1 MARNFFDLAE
11 ADGCNIGYKA
21 WRCSLGATKSS
32 TTRCLYCQ
40 KKIPDGGRRHR
51 KFCKPGCRTLA
62 YRARQRGA
70 GQVGD
75 SSPTPSTKSPVASAT
90 QAVEVQGPT
99 QASRSEPVV
108 PQDRGAPSGVVDI
121 VPDLNRQHDESSAVL
136 RRLLDLMRSAQQR
149 ETHLQRDLQETQAA
163 LRTRVTDVERL
174 EAALAVMREQATQ
187 REQAE
192 KDEED
197 VRRRLLQVE
206 RYVAALTNEQQ
217 HRRET
222 EQARID
228 EQASANELLR
238 SDLSASLS
246 RVRKLEETVKQ
257 LLDKKAEL
265 TQQLAVSQERLADTA
280 KCLVNQEEEVRKLQ
294 QQHAEK
300 SPAAQSVISDN
311 IAHRAELEAEIQ
323 RLRQANEAQQAESQR
338 QLAEATTRLDE
349 LVSNGE
355 LVKREHAE
363 QIQRLTTEMGTAMQ
377 QNSSLLSRVREMAL
391 LPIVDGSPFTTDA
404 APLKTGLKNPLVY
417 FLEPMFAGVVP
428 SDALNEHLML
438 FAVLFAQARVTAMIT
453 LGPDESAGATS
464 EALIRYVL
472 DCLRRYED
480 IYPEGTR
487 TWAEGHEAT
496 LLKLERAISCM
507 VQRQLA
513 RALTATTLK
522 AV

>member
-1 MARNFFDLAE
+1 
-11 ADGCNIGYKA
+11 
-21 WRCSLGATKSS
+21 LGATKSS
-32 TTRCLYCQ
+32 TSRCLYCQ

-70 GQVGD
+70 GQVDD
-75 SSPTPSTKSPVASAT
+75 SSPTPSTKSPAASAT
-90 QAVEVQGPT
+90 QDVEVQGLI
-99 QASRSEPVV
+99 QASRAEPVV
-108 PQDRGAPSGVVDI
+108 PQDGGAPSEVVDI
-121 VPDLNRQHDESSAVL
+121 VADLNRQHDESSAVL
-136 RRLLDLMRSAQQR
+136 RRLLDLVRSAQQR
-149 ETHLQRDLQETQAA
+149 ETHLQRDLQEAQVA

-174 EAALAVMREQATQ
+174 EAALAVLREQATK

-206 RYVAALTNEQQ
+206 RYVTALTSEQQ
-217 HRRET
+217 RRRET
-222 EQARID
+222 AQAQLD

-280 KCLVNQEEEVRKLQ
+280 NRLVSQEEEVRRL

-300 SPAAQSVISDN
+300 STAEQRVISDG

-323 RLRQANEAQQAESQR
+323 RLRQANEAQQADSQR
-338 QLAEATTRLDE
+338 QLAEATKRLDE

-355 LVKREHAE
+355 VVKREHAE
-363 QIQRLTTEMGTAMQ
+363 QIQRLTTEMAAATQ
-377 QNSSLLSRVREMAL
+377 QHSSLLSMVREMAL
-391 LPIVDGSPFTTDA
+391 LPVIDGSPFTTDA
-404 APLKTGLKNPLVY
+404 APLKTALKNPLVY
-417 FLEPMFAGVVP
+417 FLEPIFAGVAP

-438 FAVLFAQARVTAMIT
+438 FAVLFAQARVAAMIT
-453 LGPDESAGATS
+453 LGPDESAMATS
-464 EALIRYVL
+464 EALMRYVL

-487 TWAEGHEAT
+487 TWAEGHEAA

-513 RALTATTLK
+513 RALSGTEESAPRALE
-522 AV
+522 

>member
-1 MARNFFDLAE
+1 M
-11 ADGCNIGYKA
+11 
-21 WRCSLGATKSS
+21 GAIKSS

-70 GQVGD
+70 GQVDD
-75 SSPTPSTKSPVASAT
+75 SSPTPSTKSPAASAT
-90 QAVEVQGPT
+90 QDVEVQGPT

-121 VPDLNRQHDESSAVL
+121 VADLNRQHDESSAVL
-136 RRLLDLMRSAQQR
+136 RRLLDLVRSAQQR
-149 ETHLQRDLQETQAA
+149 ETHLQRDLQEAQVA

-174 EAALAVMREQATQ
+174 EAALAVLREQATK

-192 KDEED
+192 KDDED

-206 RYVAALTNEQQ
+206 RYVAALTSEQQ
-217 HRRET
+217 HRHET
-222 EQARID
+222 EQARLD
-228 EQASANELLR
+228 EQVSANEVLR
-238 SDLSASLS
+238 GDLSASLS

-257 LLDKKAEL
+257 LLDKKADL

-280 KCLVNQEEEVRKLQ
+280 KRLASQEEEARRL

-300 SPAAQSVISDN
+300 ITAEQRVIPDG

-323 RLRQANEAQQAESQR
+323 RLRLANEAQQAESQR
-338 QLAEATTRLDE
+338 QLAEAIKRLDE
-349 LVSNGE
+349 SVSNGE
-355 LVKREHAE
+355 LLKREHAE
-363 QIQRLTTEMGTAMQ
+363 QIQRLTTEMATAMQ
-377 QNSSLLSRVREMAL
+377 QHSSLLCMVREMAL
-391 LPIVDGSPFTTDA
+391 LPIVDGSPLTTDA

-438 FAVLFAQARVTAMIT
+438 FAVLFAQARVTAMVT

-464 EALIRYVL
+464 EALMRYVL

-487 TWAEGHEAT
+487 TWAEGHEAA

-513 RALTATTLK
+513 RALNSTAGPEPRALE
-522 AV
+522 

>member
-1 MARNFFDLAE
+1 M
-11 ADGCNIGYKA
+11 
-21 WRCSLGATKSS
+21 GATKSS

-70 GQVGD
+70 GQVDD
-75 SSPTPSTKSPVASAT
+75 SSPTPSTKSPAASAT
-90 QAVEVQGPT
+90 QEVEVQGSI

-108 PQDRGAPSGVVDI
+108 PQDGGAPSGVVDI
-121 VPDLNRQHDESSAVL
+121 VADLNRQHDESSAVL
-136 RRLLDLMRSAQQR
+136 RRLLDLVRSTQQR
-149 ETHLQRDLQETQAA
+149 ETQLQRDLQEAQAA

-174 EAALAVMREQATQ
+174 EAALAIMREQATQ

-206 RYVAALTNEQQ
+206 RYVAALTSEQQ
-217 HRRET
+217 HKRET
-222 EQARID
+222 EQAPLD
-228 EQASANELLR
+228 EQVSANELLR

-257 LLDKKAEL
+257 LLDKKADL

-280 KCLVNQEEEVRKLQ
+280 KRLVSQEEEVRGL

-300 SPAAQSVISDN
+300 STAEQRVISDG

-323 RLRQANEAQQAESQR
+323 RLRQANEAQQADGQR
-338 QLAEATTRLDE
+338 QLAEATKRLDE

-355 LVKREHAE
+355 VVKREHAE
-363 QIQRLTTEMGTAMQ
+363 QIQRLTTEMAAATQ
-377 QNSSLLSRVREMAL
+377 QHSSLLSMVREMAL
-391 LPIVDGSPFTTDA
+391 LPIIGGSPFNTDA
-404 APLKTGLKNPLVY
+404 APLKTALKNPLVY
-417 FLEPMFAGVVP
+417 FLEPMFAGAVP

-438 FAVLFAQARVTAMIT
+438 FAVLFAQARLTAMIT
-453 LGPDESAGATS
+453 LGPDESVGATS
-464 EALIRYVL
+464 ESLMRYVL

-487 TWAEGHEAT
+487 TWAEGHEAA

-513 RALTATTLK
+513 RALNSTAGPAPRALE
-522 AV
+522 